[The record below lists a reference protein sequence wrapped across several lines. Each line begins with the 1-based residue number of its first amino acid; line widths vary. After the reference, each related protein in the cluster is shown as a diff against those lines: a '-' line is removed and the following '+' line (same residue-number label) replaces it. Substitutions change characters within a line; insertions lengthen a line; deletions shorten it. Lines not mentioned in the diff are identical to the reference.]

1 MSTLIPSQIFCIY
14 VFVYLCAFHSS
25 ILLWSLLRAL
35 RGSFCMSL
43 RETAH
48 WPTICKLDS
57 VLSTEKERRRE
68 GGREGK
74 RIDMSSIFSL
84 TWGGQMI
91 QQFWTLVTLL
101 EHPCVNSQL
110 SVTPGPENPAPFSGL
125 RGQETC
131 SQDTH
136 NHKRKINNS

>member
-1 MSTLIPSQIFCIY
+1 
-14 VFVYLCAFHSS
+14 
-25 ILLWSLLRAL
+25 
-35 RGSFCMSL
+35 MSL

-91 QQFWTLVTLL
+91 QQF
-101 EHPCVNSQL
+101 
-110 SVTPGPENPAPFSGL
+110 
-125 RGQETC
+125 
-131 SQDTH
+131 
-136 NHKRKINNS
+136 